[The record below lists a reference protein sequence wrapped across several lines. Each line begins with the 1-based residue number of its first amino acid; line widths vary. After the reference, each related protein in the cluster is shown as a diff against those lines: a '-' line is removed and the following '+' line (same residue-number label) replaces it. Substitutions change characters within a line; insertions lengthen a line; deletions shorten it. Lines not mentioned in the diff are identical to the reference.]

1 MLTVPVAGASSGD
14 MLLSETSMYEN
25 IKETDEETTAKETC
39 TGATE
44 VPELVLDLRLES
56 EVHKENIDA
65 VKPNLARRV
74 DGF

>member
-1 MLTVPVAGASSGD
+1 
-14 MLLSETSMYEN
+14 MYEN

-56 EVHKENIDA
+56 EVHEENIDA